1 MYRSEE
7 QIVNQ
12 VTVVLAGRTGSTEV
26 IVLAGRTGGTEV
38 IVVLAG
44 RTGGRDVPQSGADCQ
59 PGEEED
65 GRR

>member
-1 MYRSEE
+1 MYRSQE
-7 QIVNQ
+7 QIVN
-12 VTVVLAGRTGSTEV
+12 R
-26 IVLAGRTGGTEV
+26 V

-59 PGEEED
+59 PGKEED